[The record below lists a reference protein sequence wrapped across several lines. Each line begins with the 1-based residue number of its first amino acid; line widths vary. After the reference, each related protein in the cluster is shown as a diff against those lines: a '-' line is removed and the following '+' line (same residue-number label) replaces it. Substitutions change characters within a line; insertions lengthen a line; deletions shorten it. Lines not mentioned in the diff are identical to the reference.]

1 MLLIVVAGLAISLWI
16 RPNAAPGL
24 TAQTAVIAPTPV
36 YEGQTAM
43 VAAIVAKEKAQTWQ
57 PDAVLYRA
65 SATWLQSNDIEAL
78 NSGASAWDFTFYSP
92 AARTIASTSV
102 ADNVPNAIVAGQNE
116 VALNPL
122 DIVGG
127 WKIDSAEAVRI
138 LMEQGGREFAAREGV
153 TAMVMTMTTD
163 NGNGRLE
170 WLVGLFSP
178 QNDNSLTVRLDATSG
193 DVIELIQTP

>member
-1 MLLIVVAGLAISLWI
+1 MA
-16 RPNAAPGL
+16 
-24 TAQTAVIAPTPV
+24 
-36 YEGQTAM
+36 
-43 VAAIVAKEKAQTWQ
+43 AAIVAKEKAQTWQ
-57 PDAVLYRA
+57 PDAVFIPGFRHLAAKQRYR
-65 SATWLQSNDIEAL
+65 SAQQRRVRL
-78 NSGASAWDFTFYSP
+78 GFYLHSP

-170 WLVGLFSP
+170 WLVGLFSLKMTTP
-178 QNDNSLTVRLDATSG
+178 SPCAWTPRLAMSLNLSKH
-193 DVIELIQTP
+193 LNL